1 MKTPT
6 DPARRIASPKELRV
20 LASPVK
26 QEIVD
31 VLASAGPCTIAHLGE
46 LLGRAPDGLYFHV
59 RRLLATGLVVERSP
73 RARGAGTASV
83 LALPARAVALDYTR
97 PASRAPIQKV
107 VRAALRASERDFA
120 RACAERG
127 AATEGLART
136 LWAGRQR
143 GWLTPAQLR
152 EANRLLDELH
162 ALFRDGRP
170 KTGARAMSFG
180 FALAPCAPSK
190 RAKPPR
196 HR

>member
-1 MKTPT
+1 MKTQEHRP
-6 DPARRIASPKELRV
+6 RRVASPKELRA

-31 VLASAGPCTIAHLGE
+31 VLASAGPCTIARLGE
-46 LLGRAPDGLYFHV
+46 LLGRPADGLYFHV
-59 RRLLATGLVVERSP
+59 RRLLATGLVVETAV
-73 RARGAGTASV
+73 RARGEGTASV
-83 LALPARAVALDYTR
+83 LALPSRAVELDYAR

-120 RACAERG
+120 RACASGDVRTAG
-127 AATEGLART
+127 PARE

-170 KTGARAMSFG
+170 RKGARSMSFG
-180 FALAPCAPSK
+180 FAFAPCTPSK
-190 RAKPPR
+190 RVSAPR
-196 HR
+196 KR